1 MAHFV
6 KLDDDNIVVDKVVVN
21 NDVILDENGD
31 EQESLG
37 IQFLKDLYND
47 QSANWIQTSYNET
60 IRHKFA
66 DIQDK
71 YHADIDQFRQQK
83 PVDNPSFIYDETK
96 KSWTTPVEAPQD
108 GPSYVWDETSV
119 SWVLSSI
126 QTKANH
132 LDLGTNTKAFDPD
145 SDELYFPN

>member
-6 KLDDDNIVVDKVVVN
+6 KLDEDNIVVDKVVVK
-21 NDVILDENGD
+21 NDVILDGNGD

-37 IQFLKDLYND
+37 IQFLKDLNND
-47 QSANWIQTSYNET
+47 QSANWIQTSYNGT

-71 YHADIDQFRQQK
+71 YHADVDQFRQQK
-83 PVDNPSFIYDETK
+83 PVDNPSFVYDETK
-96 KSWTTPVEAPQD
+96 KCWVPPSDPPQD
-108 GPSYVWDETSV
+108 GPSYDWDEATT
-119 SWVLSSI
+119 SWVLSDI
-126 QTKANH
+126 QTNAAH
-132 LDLGTNTKAFDPD
+132 LDKGTNTKAFDPD

>member
-47 QSANWIQTSYNET
+47 YRRI
-60 IRHKFA
+60 
-66 DIQDK
+66 
-71 YHADIDQFRQQK
+71 
-83 PVDNPSFIYDETK
+83 
-96 KSWTTPVEAPQD
+96 
-108 GPSYVWDETSV
+108 
-119 SWVLSSI
+119 
-126 QTKANH
+126 
-132 LDLGTNTKAFDPD
+132 
-145 SDELYFPN
+145 

>member
-1 MAHFV
+1 MACFV
-6 KLDDDNIVVDKVVVN
+6 KLDEDNIVVDKVDIN
-21 NDVILDENGD
+21 NDVIVDGNGD

-47 QSANWIQTSYNET
+47 QSANWIQTSYNGT

-83 PVDNPSFIYDETK
+83 PVDNPSFVYDETK
-96 KSWTTPVEAPQD
+96 KSWVPPSDPPQD
-108 GPSYVWDETSV
+108 GPSYVWAEASA
-119 SWVLSSI
+119 SWVLADI
-126 QTKANH
+126 QTNAAH
-132 LDLGTNTKAFDPD
+132 LDKGTNTKAFDPD
-145 SDELYFPN
+145 SDDLYFPN